1 MSNGDL
7 AFLQGVLHRQAASDT
22 SLPSLAEI
30 GLNYF
35 VPYLMNRIAA
45 TWNTELAGDL
55 KTFDLTTPQMRVLAV
70 LSINSGLTINELSV
84 LTVTEQSTMSRTLDV
99 LEERGM
105 VRRRARPQDM
115 RVREV
120 EITEAGRSA
129 FARFWPVMFARYE
142 TMFRDIGEPEFAAFV
157 STLHKVLRNIRKASA
172 SGEQMEP
179 FASGKMR

>member
-1 MSNGDL
+1 MTNGDL
-7 AFLQGVLHRQAASDT
+7 AFLQGVLHREAASDT

-45 TWNTELAGDL
+45 TWNADLAAEL
-55 KTFDLTTPQMRVLAV
+55 KVFDLTTPQMRVLAV

-99 LEERGM
+99 LEERGF
-105 VRRRARPQDM
+105 VRRRPRSHDM

-120 EITEAGRSA
+120 DVTEEGRSA
-129 FARFWPVMFARYE
+129 FARFWPVMFGHYE
-142 TMFRDIGEPEFAAFV
+142 RMFRDVGEQEFSQFV
-157 STLHKVLRNIRKASA
+157 STLHKVLRNIRKPNGDAS
-172 SGEQMEP
+172 E
-179 FASGKMR
+179 